1 MAYGETKIYND
12 GSHYIA
18 IPKTSRPIKKGSSKS
33 KEDNVIK
40 EKADMVYA
48 EVKGKRKEKAEE
60 MVKELEYL
68 FNSESETREYVE
80 SYIEKKKRNLIERR
94 KRLARKIN
102 LGRWNYFC
110 TFTYDDKLHNE
121 ESFKKKLK
129 NCLKKLSH
137 RKGWIYIGVWE
148 RSPEKKR
155 LHFHGVFYI
164 PDGTMVGELIEVNDY
179 SFNTHKRQITTQNT
193 YFNKRFGRSD
203 FSPIKDDKRALSMAT
218 QYLMKYLEKS
228 GERIVYSKN
237 TPTYFISDVL
247 EEDVVCSMNED
258 KAVKLLLFDDFAC
271 WDEGCYIGQVSPEV
285 ISQMRK
291 TN

>member
-60 MVKELEYL
+60 MVKELGNL

-179 SFNTHKRQITTQNT
+179 SFNTHKRQKTTQNT

-271 WDEGCYIGQVSPEV
+271 WEEGCYIGQVSPEV

>member
-60 MVKELEYL
+60 MVKELGNL

-80 SYIEKKKRNLIERR
+80 SYIEKNKRNLIERR

-179 SFNTHKRQITTQNT
+179 SFSTHKRQITTQNT
-193 YFNKRFGRSD
+193 HFNKRFGRSD